1 MKQNRKQS
9 TMSAYDTTCKI
20 LGNKILTISAISYR
34 NFLKCWLRYLTWNEL
49 LLHADDFNRQTI
61 KTCSGVHK
69 PLPAL
74 LVLVASEYHGEHF
87 LVLHAL
93 SSFVPVPEI
102 EEGQG
107 HYIQIYM
114 NRNRIV
120 SFTSSNLNKICKLIK
135 NAHV

>member
-1 MKQNRKQS
+1 MLIEKFDMK
-9 TMSAYDTTCKI
+9 
-20 LGNKILTISAISYR
+20 
-34 NFLKCWLRYLTWNEL
+34 WL

-69 PLPAL
+69 LLPAL

-107 HYIQIYM
+107 HYIQIYI

>member
-1 MKQNRKQS
+1 MLTEIFDMK
-9 TMSAYDTTCKI
+9 
-20 LGNKILTISAISYR
+20 
-34 NFLKCWLRYLTWNEL
+34 WL

-120 SFTSSNLNKICKLIK
+120 SFTSSNLNKTCKLIK

>member
-20 LGNKILTISAISYR
+20 LGNINHFRDKLKK
-34 NFLKCWLRYLTWNEL
+34 FLKMLIEIFDMKWL